1 MLSLSLCF
9 CVPLLDAIYRFIL
22 CHERVISIIPIY
34 SFAAHLHTRLLGSNL
49 SLYHLPKPLHARSF
63 WLYASFSSWW
73 QCARARSQQQRRVFF
88 APFPSPSP
96 SISTTIYPLP
106 PPPPAQSPPDLIS
119 SGSAINLCAP
129 IVGSVRK
136 SRVYSRK
143 KCKSEQLSLSLL
155 PHAPTQTRIAELIP
169 LKSKAILTPTP
180 QHEARGLE
188 GSGLVE
194 VHSGTGVIQ

>member
-1 MLSLSLCF
+1 M
-9 CVPLLDAIYRFIL
+9 P
-22 CHERVISIIPIY
+22 SIDLYFAMSASSP
-34 SFAAHLHTRLLGSNL
+34 SFPSI
-49 SLYHLPKPLHARSF
+49 HLPHTFTPGCLAPTCLCITSLN
-63 WLYASFSSWW
+63 LYMRVRFGCMRRFHRGGSALVLAHNSS
-73 QCARARSQQQRRVFF
+73 AEYSSLR
-88 APFPSPSP
+88 FPSPSP

>member
-1 MLSLSLCF
+1 M
-9 CVPLLDAIYRFIL
+9 P
-22 CHERVISIIPIY
+22 SIDLYFAMSASSP
-34 SFAAHLHTRLLGSNL
+34 SFPSI
-49 SLYHLPKPLHARSF
+49 HLPHTFTLGCLAPTCLCITSLNLYMRVRFGCMRRFHRGGSALVLAHNSSAEYSSLRS
-63 WLYASFSSWW
+63 
-73 QCARARSQQQRRVFF
+73 
-88 APFPSPSP
+88 
-96 SISTTIYPLP
+96 PLP
-106 PPPPAQSPPDLIS
+106 LPLYQLLSIRYHHHHQHNHRPIS

-136 SRVYSRK
+136 FRVYSRK